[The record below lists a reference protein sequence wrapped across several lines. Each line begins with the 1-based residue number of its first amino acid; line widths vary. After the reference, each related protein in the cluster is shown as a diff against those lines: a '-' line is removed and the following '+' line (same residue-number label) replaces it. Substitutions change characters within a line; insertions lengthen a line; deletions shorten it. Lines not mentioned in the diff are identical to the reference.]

1 MFPSECFLSIYKFYV
16 YELYCYTD
24 TTLINW
30 ELLNFIFMNGLFLCD
45 IHKLSDQE
53 VPGIQ

>member
-1 MFPSECFLSIYKFYV
+1 MFPSECFLGIYKFYV

-30 ELLNFIFMNGLFLCD
+30 ELLNFIFMNGLFLCET
-45 IHKLSDQE
+45 HKLSDQE